1 MNRTIQDDKSFVEAM
16 VGPDTG
22 KELEYLLPRHLSG
35 RTIEHDAQHALQML
49 NLDISDVLLSRGSRS
64 IMNKKKLLYC
74 YLRLECG
81 YSWHEIGTYCNKD
94 HTTILKVVNK
104 HLIKYRAFSHKLK
117 QTISE

>member
-1 MNRTIQDDKSFVEAM
+1 M
-16 VGPDTG
+16 
-22 KELEYLLPRHLSG
+22 H
-35 RTIEHDAQHALQML
+35 RTIEQDGEFALQLL
-49 NLDISDVLLSRGSRS
+49 NLSITDVLLKRGTKS
-64 IMNKKKLLYC
+64 IMDKKKLLYC

-81 YSWHEIGTYCNKD
+81 YSYHEIGDYCDKD